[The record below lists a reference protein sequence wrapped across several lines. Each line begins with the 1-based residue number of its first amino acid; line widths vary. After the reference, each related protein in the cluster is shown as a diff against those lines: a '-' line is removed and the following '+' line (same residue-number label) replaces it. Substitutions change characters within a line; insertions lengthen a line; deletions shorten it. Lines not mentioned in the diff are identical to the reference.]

1 MKTSNRRIRERGAE
15 ALEFTLVI
23 LPLLAVLTVLLD
35 VSWAIFAKST
45 LQRAVRVGVRNGVT
59 ITSTQAT
66 GGQCLTDMVKSTVQA
81 NSMGLL
87 SGASGLSK
95 IKVNYLQPPPASSAA
110 AATDV
115 STQADG
121 NTPGNIMQVSVQ
133 NYSLLPLAPRIFD
146 WNTTPDRT
154 PMNLT
159 VYSADRIEP
168 SRNPP
173 CIGTAP

>member
-1 MKTSNRRIRERGAE
+1 
-15 ALEFTLVI
+15 
-23 LPLLAVLTVLLD
+23 
-35 VSWAIFAKST
+35 
-45 LQRAVRVGVRNGVT
+45 
-59 ITSTQAT
+59 
-66 GGQCLTDMVKSTVQA
+66 MVKSTVQA

-87 SGASGLSK
+87 SGATGLSK
-95 IKVNYLQPPPASSAA
+95 IKVNYLQPPAASSGA

-146 WNTTPDRT
+146 WHTAPDRT